1 VWQELE
7 IQFSSLVDTA
17 LERDASAR
25 VTLRGVRERS
35 ETLEVRRGT
44 EEPAELRD
52 DWGAMLSVATAGGGA
67 YAASS
72 DLSPAGLSRAL
83 ERAFHWIE
91 QTGGDRTA
99 GPHPSPTGARGSYEA
114 PVADNLLAVP
124 VAERSAWLHRASD
137 RLGADGDIVDWSA
150 SLWCADTESL
160 LLDSLGGRI
169 EQRIAAALPQL
180 RATAHRAGETQ
191 SRTLAGHNHAR
202 QAGASLLDEIG
213 FFEAASRIA
222 SEAVELLT
230 APDCESGRFPIVLAP
245 DQMVLQIHESIGHPL
260 ELDRILGDERNYAG
274 TSFVTAEMFGSY
286 RYGSELLNVS
296 FDPDVPGQFAS
307 YGFDDAGTTAKR
319 ALLIERGILK
329 RPLGGALSGS
339 RAGLEHVANA
349 RASSWNRP
357 PIDRMANLN
366 IEPGDE
372 TFRELLAPIEDGFY
386 FETNCSWS
394 IDHERNK
401 FQFGCERG
409 QRIRGGK
416 LAEVV
421 KNPNYRGRSADFWRG
436 LDGVGNRGLWEV
448 LGTPYC
454 GKGEPNQIIR
464 VGHAS
469 PPCRFLDV
477 DVFGG
482 AT

>member
-1 VWQELE
+1 M
-7 IQFSSLVDTA
+7 IDAA
-17 LERDASAR
+17 LERDASAK

-52 DWGAMLSVATAGGGA
+52 DWGAMLSVTTSRGGA

-72 DLSPAGLSRAL
+72 DLSQAGLGRAL

-91 QTGGDRTA
+91 RTDAERGLEPRRGDEA
-99 GPHPSPTGARGSYEA
+99 GASGPLAAPSGARGSYEA
-114 PVADNLLAVP
+114 PVGDNLLAVP
-124 VAERSAWLHRASD
+124 VAERSGWLHRASD
-137 RLGADGDIVDWSA
+137 RLGAHSDVVDWSA

-160 LLDSLGGRI
+160 LLDSLGGRV

-230 APDCESGRFPIVLAP
+230 APNCESGRFPIVLAP

-274 TSFVTAEMFGSY
+274 TSFVTTEMFGSY
-286 RYGSELLNVS
+286 RYGSDLLNVS

-307 YGFDDAGTTAKR
+307 YAFDDAGTPAER

-339 RAGLEHVANA
+339 RAGLAHVANA

-409 QRIRGGK
+409 RRIRGGE

-436 LDGVGNRGLWEV
+436 LDGVGNRSLWEV

-482 AT
+482 AA